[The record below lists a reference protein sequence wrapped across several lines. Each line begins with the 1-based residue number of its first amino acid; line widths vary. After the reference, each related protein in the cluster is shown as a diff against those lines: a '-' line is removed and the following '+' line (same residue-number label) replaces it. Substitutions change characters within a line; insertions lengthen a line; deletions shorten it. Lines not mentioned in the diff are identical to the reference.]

1 MHGMVIV
8 DIDGQV
14 AAEDLVVL
22 QTVYTGRCSKCAS
35 DHQTVVR

>member
-14 AAEDLVVL
+14 AADDLVVL
-22 QTVYTGRCSKCAS
+22 QTVYTGRCSKGAS
-35 DHQTVVR
+35 DHQRVAC